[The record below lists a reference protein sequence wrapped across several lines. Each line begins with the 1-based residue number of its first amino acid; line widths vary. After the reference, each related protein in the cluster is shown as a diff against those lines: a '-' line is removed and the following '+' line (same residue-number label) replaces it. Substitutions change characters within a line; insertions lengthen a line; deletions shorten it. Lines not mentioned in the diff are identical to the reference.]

1 MTPNSGSPAYNYL
14 WDNGEITAEAFSLSG
29 GWHTVEVSDTRG
41 CTVVDSVNIPENPII
56 ESNLIIDYPVSCF
69 GHSDGIASISTTGG
83 ASYFYTYF
91 WSHQISQIDSV
102 NFYISDSLSHGGYY
116 VITRDSIGCIVIDSI
131 YLSHPDPL
139 YVDAQEVLE
148 VSCYGDSTG
157 TAFASGYGGTLP
169 YTFDWINNA
178 IIDSSSN
185 DSSLVATLFAG
196 LDTVQLTDA
205 RGCVATDTVT
215 INQPDLLVAS
225 ISDSILAYCVGVNT
239 ASATAGVSGG
249 TAPYTFEWDDNL
261 ISPQTSA
268 VANSLEA
275 GIYTVTVTDYRG
287 CQSSVSADLTLYSD
301 PLITTINPVSV
312 SCYGSSDGALTVVP
326 QLGTSPYTYQWVGS
340 SVTSTNSSIFNLSE
354 GVYSVTVT
362 DANGCIANSYQQLT
376 APAPLLYQV
385 LSTANTV
392 CLGACD
398 GELAL
403 NIQGGV
409 SPYIAQLINNQSAIV
424 ATNSVDAN
432 SLVTGVCTGDYT
444 VLVKDN
450 NNCDA
455 VLIFG
460 GSDQAILDTTITTD
474 VTVAVTQD
482 INCYGDYTGE
492 VNVITPQTDTLYSY
506 IWLALNGDTVS
517 EIALA
522 NNLPAGDYILYA
534 EYNNITGCTT
544 VDTVT
549 VSQNSLIY
557 SNAIVTN
564 VSCNGGNDGSI
575 ITTTLGGVSPYVYLW
590 SPLGATS
597 SNAINVPSGSYDL
610 TITDTT
616 NDCSVIESYTVT
628 APALLTTTVTPS
640 QTYILNA
647 SVVGGTSPYTYSWVE
662 QTQTSVA
669 LGALSSYTVGSNGT
683 YYVVVTDAN
692 NCTSQ
697 SNPTTYLETDIL
709 DITSSMDLS
718 IYPNPFRNET
728 TIDFGQRIN
737 KATIRIVDVYGK
749 VVERYELADT
759 DKYIIKRTNKAS
771 GVYFMEIEI
780 AKIRL
785 NSKIIIK

>member
-1 MTPNSGSPAYNYL
+1 L
-14 WDNGEITAEAFSLSG
+14 F
-29 GWHTVEVSDTRG
+29 
-41 CTVVDSVNIPENPII
+41 
-56 ESNLIIDYPVSCF
+56 
-69 GHSDGIASISTTGG
+69 ASISN
-83 ASYFYTYF
+83 
-91 WSHQISQIDSV
+91 SV
-102 NFYISDSLSHGGYY
+102 
-116 VITRDSIGCIVIDSI
+116 
-131 YLSHPDPL
+131 
-139 YVDAQEVLE
+139 
-148 VSCYGDSTG
+148 
-157 TAFASGYGGTLP
+157 
-169 YTFDWINNA
+169 
-178 IIDSSSN
+178 
-185 DSSLVATLFAG
+185 
-196 LDTVQLTDA
+196 
-205 RGCVATDTVT
+205 
-215 INQPDLLVAS
+215 
-225 ISDSILAYCVGVNT
+225 LAYCVGVNT
-239 ASATAGVSGG
+239 ASATAGVIGG
-249 TAPYTFEWDDNL
+249 TAPYTYEWDDN
-261 ISPQTSA
+261 IVFPQTTINAS
-268 VANSLEA
+268 NLEA

-287 CQSSVSADLTLYSD
+287 CQSSVSADLTSYSD
-301 PLITTINPVSV
+301 SLFATINSVNV
-312 SCYGSSDGALTVVP
+312 SCYGSSDGALTAVP

-354 GVYSVTVT
+354 GIYSVTVT

-409 SPYIAQLINNQSAIV
+409 SPYTAQLINNQSALV
-424 ATNSVDAN
+424 VSVNSVDTN

-444 VLVKDN
+444 VLVKDT

-474 VTVAVTQD
+474 VTVAVAQD
-482 INCYGDYTGE
+482 VNCYGDSTGE
-492 VNVITPQTDTLYSY
+492 ANVITPQADTLYSY
-506 IWLALNGDTVS
+506 IWLDLNGNTVS
-517 EIALA
+517 EIDLA

-534 EYNNITGCTT
+534 EYNNITSCTT

-549 VSQNSLIY
+549 ISQNSLIY

-575 ITTTLGGVSPYVYLW
+575 ITTILGGVSPYVYLW
-590 SPLGATS
+590 SPLNDTS
-597 SNAINVPSGSYDL
+597 SNAINVPAGSYDL
-610 TITDTT
+610 TITDAT
-616 NDCSVIESYTVT
+616 NCSVIESYTVT

-647 SVVGGTSPYTYSWVE
+647 SVVGGTSPYAYSWVE
-662 QTQTSVA
+662 QTQTNMT
-669 LGALSSYTVGSNGT
+669 LGTLSSYTVGSNGI
-683 YYVVVTDAN
+683 YYVIVTDAN

-697 SNPTTYLETDIL
+697 SNATTYLETDIL
-709 DITSSMDLS
+709 DLTSSIDLS

-728 TIDFGQRIN
+728 TVDFGQRIN
-737 KATIRIVDVYGK
+737 EATIRIVDVYGK
-749 VVERYELADT
+749 IVERYELADT
-759 DKYIIKRTNKAS
+759 DKYIIKRTNKSS